1 MLVAIIGFF
10 KPGADLASPSL
21 QRELNEHFGP
31 TPLNLRAAG
40 YLHDP
45 KGRKVGVM
53 ALAEAEDFTLAE
65 AYLQAS
71 PFVRGDLL
79 EWTEIVEYVIE
90 VGRFE

>member
-1 MLVAIIGFF
+1 
-10 KPGADLASPSL
+10 
-21 QRELNEHFGP
+21 
-31 TPLNLRAAG
+31 
-40 YLHDP
+40 
-45 KGRKVGVM
+45 M